1 MNKPGT
7 SVSREPFTMNKGNKK
22 SPRVAVIGAG
32 FSGLRC
38 AEILGKS
45 GARVTIFEAK
55 DRVGGRVWLCCPRMS
70 MSMILTLIVA
80 GCTERDRGAFD

>member
-1 MNKPGT
+1 M
-7 SVSREPFTMNKGNKK
+7 
-22 SPRVAVIGAG
+22 AVIGAG

-55 DRVGGRVWLCCPRMS
+55 DRVGGRVRLCCPRMSLS